1 MQIFL
6 TEAFTFMGLKLDAS
20 GNAGATP
27 IRIELYEH
35 TVADEHFYSM
45 QTHFTCEVCEND
57 VRTSELYAKESIR
70 KRLVDDSF
78 HNLCISHI
86 CATKYSSACLYSQG
100 LFGFGGHY
108 VNLDGGRV
116 GRESRR
122 SVRCAC
128 DEAASRS
135 ECYRSTVRI
144 GIHRLCKRISRK
156 NRGDNMGTL
165 MYAYA
170 AAGLGSGR
178 FVLVCNLHE
187 VGEHYRAGGG
197 GNRATRLAFKSG
209 AYRAP
214 RGLP

>member
-57 VRTSELYAKESIR
+57 VPTGELYAKESIR
-70 KRLVDDSF
+70 KRLVDDSL

-116 GRESRR
+116 GRERAFPEWFDAC
-122 SVRCAC
+122 VRLLHAGELGDYSLKRALVLAC
-128 DEAASRS
+128 
-135 ECYRSTVRI
+135 
-144 GIHRLCKRISRK
+144 
-156 NRGDNMGTL
+156 
-165 MYAYA
+165 
-170 AAGLGSGR
+170 
-178 FVLVCNLHE
+178 
-187 VGEHYRAGGG
+187 
-197 GNRATRLAFKSG
+197 KS
-209 AYRAP
+209 
-214 RGLP
+214 LL